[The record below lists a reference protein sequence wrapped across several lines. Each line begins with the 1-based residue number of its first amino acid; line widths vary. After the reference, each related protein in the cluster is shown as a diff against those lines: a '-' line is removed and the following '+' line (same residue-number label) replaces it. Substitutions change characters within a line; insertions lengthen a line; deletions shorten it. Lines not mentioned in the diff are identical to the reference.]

1 MLVKVSTPEL
11 SVVLPTFNEKDNLVP
26 VLEALR
32 KALAGHSYEVIVV
45 DDDSEDG
52 TAEYARRLTVEYP
65 ELRVMQ
71 RINRTGLA
79 SACVE
84 GMMASHSPYLA
95 VMDCDLQHDE
105 RMLPAM
111 LQRLKQGQLDLV
123 IGTRNSEGGSMGE
136 FAAGRRFISDMGRRL
151 SRIVYSSQVSDPMSG
166 FFVLDR
172 KFLDEVVRSLSST
185 GYKILL
191 DLLASSKRKVN
202 LDEVGYTF
210 RNRLRGESKLDLLV
224 SIEYLELLLDKL
236 IGEFIP
242 PRFIF
247 FCLVGLAGLALNV
260 ILFEAVS
267 LAFGWGLDAALLTSS
282 LTVITANYYLNNLF
296 TFRRFRRRGAA
307 WWHGLAVFYCACSVG
322 LMANLSLADGLVSK
336 GVSRAAAAFA
346 GVTVGSLW
354 NYAMSSIL
362 VWGVRRR
369 GSRQASS

>member
-1 MLVKVSTPEL
+1 MVVKAATPEL
-11 SVVLPTFNEKDNLVP
+11 SVVLPTFNERDNLVP

-32 KALAGHSYEVIVV
+32 SALAQHSYEVIVV

-52 TAEYARRLTVEYP
+52 TADYARRLTADYP
-65 ELRVMQ
+65 EMRVIQ
-71 RINRTGLA
+71 RINRNGLS

-105 RMLPAM
+105 KILPRMLE
-111 LQRLKQGQLDLV
+111 RLKQGNLDLV
-123 IGTRNSEGGSMGE
+123 VGTRHSEGGSVGE
-136 FAAGRRFISDMGRRL
+136 FSSGRRFMSDAGRRL
-151 SRIVYSSQVSDPMSG
+151 SRLVYSARMSDPMSG

-191 DLLASSKRKVN
+191 DLLASSKRKVR

-210 RNRLRGESKLDLLV
+210 RNRVRGESKLDLLV
-224 SIEYLELLLDKL
+224 SLEYLELLLDKL

-247 FCLVGLAGLALNV
+247 FCCVGLAGLGLNV
-260 ILFEAVS
+260 MLFEAIS
-267 LAFGWGLDAALLTSS
+267 RGLDWGMDASLLSSS
-282 LTVITANYYLNNLF
+282 LLVITANYSMNNLL
-296 TFRRFRRRGAA
+296 TFRKFRRRGAD

-322 LMANLSLADGLVSK
+322 LMANLSLAESLMTKGL
-336 GVSRAAAAFA
+336 SRAAAVFA

-369 GSRQASS
+369 RARPTA